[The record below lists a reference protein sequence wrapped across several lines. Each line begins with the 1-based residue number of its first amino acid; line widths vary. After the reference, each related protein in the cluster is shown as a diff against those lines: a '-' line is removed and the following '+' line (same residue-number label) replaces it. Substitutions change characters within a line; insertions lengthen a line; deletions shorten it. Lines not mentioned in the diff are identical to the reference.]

1 MHEKMCYLGLH
12 NEWVFS
18 AIEENGP
25 SALTGALNSAL
36 KLRPQKGLV
45 GKII

>member
-18 AIEENGP
+18 AIYAIEENGP

-36 KLRPQKGLV
+36 KLRPQKG
-45 GKII
+45 